1 MKKAVLT
8 IALLLA
14 LAGIGGFVLVSRVD
28 EPFRSYPGE
37 FQDVV
42 IPAGASPRAI
52 GQQLVEAGVIRDE
65 LTYRLTLY
73 MTDQARH
80 LKAGEFR
87 FDRPMTP
94 REVVDKVARGEFDLV
109 SITFRE
115 GLTIADMAGV
125 FETQGFGTADG
136 FKTAAKN
143 AALVSDIDP
152 AADDLEGYLFPDT
165 YRVSRHVD
173 ADGMVKAMV
182 DRFGKALTPELR
194 EAARAKGYSVRQLVT
209 LASIVEKET
218 GAPVERPLVS
228 AVYTNRLKIGMGLQC
243 DPTVIY
249 ALQRAGKYDGNIRKD
264 DLSFDSPYNTY
275 RYAGLPPGPIAA
287 PGQGS
292 LEAAAHPDETV
303 DYLFFVSKNDGTH
316 AFAHSL
322 DEHNRNVQKYQVQY
336 FRDKRLAAQRDAA
349 AAHAH

>member
-28 EPFRSYPGE
+28 EAYRGYPGE
-37 FQDVV
+37 FQDVS
-42 IPAGASPRAI
+42 IPAGISPRAI
-52 GQQLVEAGVIRDE
+52 GQQLVDAGVIRDE
-65 LTYRLTLY
+65 LTYRLTLF

-87 FDRPMTP
+87 FDHPMTP

-109 SITFRE
+109 NITFRE
-115 GLTIADMAGV
+115 GLTIGEMATV
-125 FETQGFGTADG
+125 FEAQGLGTADA
-136 FKTAAKN
+136 FKAAAKN
-143 AALVSDIDP
+143 PALIADIDP
-152 AADDLEGYLFPDT
+152 AAQDLEGYLFPDT
-165 YRVSRHVD
+165 YPVSRHID
-173 ADGMVKAMV
+173 APGLIKKMVE
-182 DRFGKALTPELR
+182 RFGKALGPDLQ
-194 EAARAKGYSVRQLVT
+194 EAARARGYSVRQLVT

-218 GAPVERPLVS
+218 GASAERPLVS

-264 DLSFDSPYNTY
+264 DLAFDSPYNTY

-287 PGQGS
+287 PGLGS

-336 FRDKRLAAQRDAA
+336 FRDKRLAAQREAA

>member
-28 EPFRSYPGE
+28 EAFRGYPGE
-37 FQDVV
+37 FQDVA
-42 IPAGASPRAI
+42 IPAGANPRAI
-52 GQQLVEAGVIRDE
+52 GQQLVDAGVIRDE
-65 LTYRLTLY
+65 LTYRLTLL

-87 FDRPMTP
+87 FDHPMTP
-94 REVVDKVARGEFDLV
+94 REVVDKVARGEFDAV
-109 SITFRE
+109 NITFRE
-115 GLTIADMAGV
+115 GLTIAEMAAV
-125 FETQGFGTADG
+125 FEAQGLGTADA
-136 FKTAAKN
+136 FKAAAHN
-143 AALVSDIDP
+143 ATLIADIDP
-152 AADDLEGYLFPDT
+152 AAEDLEGYLFPDT
-165 YRVSRHVD
+165 YPVSRHID
-173 ADGMVKAMV
+173 AAGMVKTMV
-182 DRFGKALTPELR
+182 ERFGKALSPELR
-194 EAARAKGYSVRQLVT
+194 DAARAKGYSVRQMVT

-218 GAPVERPLVS
+218 GASVERPLVA

-264 DLSFDSPYNTY
+264 DLSYDSPYNTY

-287 PGQGS
+287 PGLSS
-292 LEAAAHPDETV
+292 LDAAVHPDDTV

-336 FRDKRLAAQRDAA
+336 FKDKRMAAQREAA